1 LTENIHKGEEKMKL
15 KTIQIADGRSAEV
28 DEARFLAFDG
38 LRQHP
43 QIASLLVGDTNVRD
57 AQEAL
62 AFIVSQLAYTEGQV
76 FEKLYTPMQ
85 YEQLLPIDY
94 SAGEWADS
102 IRYEIYDYAGRG
114 KRSSGKGRDIN
125 LVDVAF
131 ADKTFPVMNGNIGY
145 DYTTEELRRTAFLRR
160 PISERKLMAA
170 MDGYRRHMNDVGLYG
185 STVDNLTGLFTSAS
199 VPQASAPVGAW
210 QTGPKTPD
218 QILSDINAAIN
229 AVWANTVFND
239 FPTDIVMA
247 PTSFAYISATARSA
261 NSDKTIL
268 QYVRDNNVAF
278 VQAGVKLNF
287 MPGYGLDTAGVGAT
301 KRLMAYTK
309 NDQRLVFHI
318 PLPLRFLAPQ
328 LIGLSV
334 QIPGEY
340 KYSGVEFRYP
350 KSAYYMD
357 GL

>member
-1 LTENIHKGEEKMKL
+1 MKL
-15 KTIQIADGRSAEV
+15 KKIQIADGRSVEV
-28 DEARFLAFDG
+28 DEERFAAFDG
-38 LRQHP
+38 LRLNP
-43 QIASLLVGDTNVRD
+43 QFASLLIGDTHGKD

-76 FEKLYTPMQ
+76 FEKQYQPMQ
-85 YEQLLPIDY
+85 YEQLIPIDY

-125 LVDVAF
+125 LVDVAY
-131 ADKTFPVMNGNIGY
+131 ADKSFPVMNGNIGY

-170 MDGYRRHMNDVGLYG
+170 MEGYRRHMNDVGLFG
-185 STVDNLTGLFTSAS
+185 STVDNLTGLFTSS
-199 VPQASAPVGAW
+199 TVPQASAPVGAW
-210 QTGPKTPD
+210 QTGPKTPA
-218 QILSDINAAIN
+218 QILSDINTAIN
-229 AVWANTVFND
+229 AVWTNTAFTDQV
-239 FPTDIVMA
+239 TDIVMA
-247 PTSFAYISATARSA
+247 PTPYAYIAATPRSD

-268 QYVRDNNVAF
+268 QYIKENNIAKVERGIDIKF
-278 VQAGVKLNF
+278 SAGF
-287 MPGYGLDTAGVGAT
+287 GLDTGGVGST
-301 KRLMAYTK
+301 KRLMAYVK
-309 NDQRLVFHI
+309 SDMKLVFHI

-328 LIGLSV
+328 LLGLTV
-334 QIPGEY
+334 QVPGEY

>member
-1 LTENIHKGEEKMKL
+1 ML
-15 KTIQIADGRSAEV
+15 KIIQTVDAQGRSVEAPV
-28 DEARFLAFDG
+28 DGARYDALDR
-38 LRQHP
+38 LRTNP
-43 QIASLLVGDTNVRD
+43 ALSSAVGIDMVGRD

-62 AFIVSQLAYTEGQV
+62 SFIVSQLAYTESQV
-76 FEKLYTPMQ
+76 FERQYTPMQ
-85 YEQLLPIDY
+85 YEQLLPLDF

-125 LVDVAF
+125 LVDIAY
-131 ADKTFPVMNGNIGY
+131 AEKSYPVVNGNIGY

-160 PISERKLMAA
+160 PISERKMNAA
-170 MDGYRRHMNDVGLYG
+170 MDGYRRHMNDVGLFG
-185 STVDNLTGLFTSAS
+185 SSVDALTGLFNNAS
-199 VPQASAPVGAW
+199 VPQGTAPVGAW
-210 QTGPKTPD
+210 LTGPKTPA
-218 QILSDINAAIN
+218 QILSDINTLIQN
-229 AVWANTVFND
+229 VWSNSGFND
-239 FPTDIVMA
+239 MVTDIVIA
-247 PTSFAYISATARSA
+247 PTVYAYIAVTPRSD

-268 QYVRDNNVAF
+268 QFIKENNISMVERNIAI
-278 VQAGVKLNF
+278 NF
-287 MPGYGLDTAGVGAT
+287 TAGYGLDTAGAGST
-301 KRLMAYTK
+301 KRMMAYVK
-309 NDQRLVFHI
+309 SDQRVVMHI

-328 LIGLSV
+328 LIGLTI